1 MLLTLLAC
9 LLFLFVGKLKVLAN
23 LVLLIQMAGAVYTH
37 YALGDDIK
45 HYTGALIF
53 GLLLACRL
61 VIHMQTSARP
71 ADDVRQK
78 AE

>member
-1 MLLTLLAC
+1 MINPNTC
-9 LLFLFVGKLKVLAN
+9 FVGKLKVLAN
-23 LVLLIQMAGAVYTH
+23 VILLVMMGGAVYTH
-37 YALGDDIK
+37 HALGDDIK

-53 GLLLACRL
+53 GLLLTCRL

-78 AE
+78 RD